1 MGFLSYWCKE
11 FFSHIT
17 VYKTHF
23 RLEIPIVDGIK
34 NIKNLSVVITRN
46 EIIILGNH
54 SQDPVK
60 KNLQ

>member
-1 MGFLSYWCKE
+1 M
-11 FFSHIT
+11 
-17 VYKTHF
+17 
-23 RLEIPIVDGIK
+23 EIPIVDGIK
-34 NIKNLSVVITRN
+34 NIQNLSVVITRN